1 MTNVR
6 RVIETCTNVAILV
19 VCCLFAWSYATH
31 KTIGFGNSEADT
43 SAHLINQTLR
53 PIGGYSWSSN
63 RNTLVLALRVGCSY
77 CKASMPF
84 YKHLEQLQQGGS
96 LQAHLL
102 TVMPDSQKSG
112 SEEITGEGLTVD
124 GLYDQPLRSL
134 GVTAT
139 PTLLLVDTRGI
150 VKKAWIGQLTPALEK
165 EVVDAA
171 RGK

>member
-1 MTNVR
+1 
-6 RVIETCTNVAILV
+6 
-19 VCCLFAWSYATH
+19 
-31 KTIGFGNSEADT
+31 
-43 SAHLINQTLR
+43 
-53 PIGGYSWSSN
+53 
-63 RNTLVLALRVGCSY
+63 
-77 CKASMPF
+77 
-84 YKHLEQLQQGGS
+84 
-96 LQAHLL
+96 
-102 TVMPDSQKSG
+102 MPDSKKSG